1 MNSPSESQVA
11 KLITTMMTY
20 KNINLRNR
28 NAVGGGKKTVVVT
41 CLSIYRTTATILK

>member
-28 NAVGGGKKTVVVT
+28 NAVGGKKKLLLLPVYQYIEQQQQ
-41 CLSIYRTTATILK
+41 S

>member
-1 MNSPSESQVA
+1 MNSSSESQVA

-28 NAVGGGKKTVVVT
+28 NAVGGGKLLLPVYQYIEQQQQ
-41 CLSIYRTTATILK
+41 S